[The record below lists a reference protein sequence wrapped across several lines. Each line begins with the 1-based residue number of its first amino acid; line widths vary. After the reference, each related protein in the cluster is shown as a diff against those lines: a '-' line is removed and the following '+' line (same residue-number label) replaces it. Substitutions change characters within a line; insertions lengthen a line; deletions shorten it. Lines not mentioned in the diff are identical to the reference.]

1 MISWRMTAAWVAALV
16 VATVLAWQIVGL
28 ADSQVGDTPVAV
40 APSLT
45 STTADGTGSTTLSST
60 STSTTDAGPTTTT
73 LPGDTTTSSVGSS
86 TSPSTASTSS
96 SSSSTSSTTTSEQW
110 SLRTVSTSGGVVVVR
125 YRTGEVELQAATPVP
140 GFSVEVD
147 DAGPPRVRVE
157 FESES
162 AEVRVE
168 ARWIDG
174 SLDIDVDD

>member
-40 APSLT
+40 APLRT
-45 STTADGTGSTTLSST
+45 TTTASGAGSTTLP
-60 STSTTDAGPTTTT
+60 STSTTTTDPRPTTTT
-73 LPGDTTTSSVGSS
+73 TPGATTSSPGATS
-86 TSPSTASTSS
+86 TSPSTGATSS
-96 SSSSTSSTTTSEQW
+96 SSSTTASEQW
-110 SLRTVSTSGGVVVVR
+110 SLRTVTTTGGVVVVR
-125 YRTGEVELQAATPVP
+125 YRTGEVELQAATPAP

-157 FESES
+157 FEGEN
-162 AEVRVE
+162 ADVRVE
-168 ARWIDG
+168 ARWDDG